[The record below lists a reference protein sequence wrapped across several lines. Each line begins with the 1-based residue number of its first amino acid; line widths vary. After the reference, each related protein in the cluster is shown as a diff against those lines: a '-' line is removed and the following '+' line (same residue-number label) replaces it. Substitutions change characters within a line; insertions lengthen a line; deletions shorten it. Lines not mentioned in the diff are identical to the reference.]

1 MAHPPRSTRL
11 PLTSVPSSGFK
22 SFLDAPVHT
31 DLASLQADV
40 AVIGIP
46 YAIPYDMG
54 QSRSASAPAYLR
66 EKSSRLARATM
77 PHVGF
82 DRGQAP
88 GDLSQMR
95 IVDCGDVPFDPLDIR
110 GGVERSTAAVQA
122 ILNRGAVPLV
132 FGGDDAVPIPVLR
145 AYAHHGPLVVIQI
158 DEHLDWAEDRHGV
171 TEGYSS
177 PMRRISEMP
186 WVKQTIQIG
195 LHAFGS
201 ADQLKDAR
209 AAGHILITEQE
220 VHLKGVPAILDLIP
234 AGENYFIT
242 VDMDGF
248 DTAFMPAVSHPEPGG
263 LSFRESVDLLCGLAA
278 RGRIAGMDWVEF
290 VPGHDLNGLGG
301 HSVARLIANLLQSM
315 IDAGQFR
322 NGCPR

>member
-77 PHVGF
+77 SHVGF

-88 GDLSQMR
+88 GDLSRMR

-110 GGVERSTAAVQA
+110 GGVERATAAVQA
-122 ILNRGAVPLV
+122 ILNRGAVPLA

-186 WVKQTIQIG
+186 WVKQTIQVG

-209 AAGHILITEQE
+209 AAGNILITAQE

-242 VDMDGF
+242 VDMDDF

-301 HSVARLIANLLQSM
+301 HAAGRLVLSLIGAM
-315 IDAGQFR
+315 VRAGQFAR
-322 NGCPR
+322 